1 MEDPGRLLQ
10 PFMNKKAEQ
19 IYIFNPEHDLCIA
32 NGDENFV
39 PPRSAVGFAKENIDL
54 YGHLMRPN
62 KQRRKI
68 IPWGWNHSL
77 RKRLLLEGV
86 DPATLPSEEELQFI
100 RTHSRRE
107 FALDVH
113 SQLSGGGSLIIGPDY
128 RIVATCVSE
137 IEAFISANGSAV
149 LKSPLSGSG
158 KGIRFVRERLSES
171 DEGWCRR
178 TLDKQGSVI
187 VEKRFDIIKE
197 CAMLFEC
204 HHEGL
209 DFIGYSLFESRN
221 GAYIRNILASNEDIE
236 DVIAGHISR
245 NTLTAVR
252 ENLIS
257 ILADTLV
264 AEGFDLVS
272 GGTDNHLMLVDLR
285 NFDVTGKEM
294 EHRLD
299 EVHITVNKNT
309 VPNETQS
316 PFVTS
321 GLRIGTPAVTS
332 RGFKEEEM
340 LLIAGWIK
348 KVATDFEGSKDQIT
362 KEVTELCAKFP
373 IY

>member
-1 MEDPGRLLQ
+1 MSD
-10 PFMNKKAEQ
+10 Q

-54 YGHLMRPN
+54 SEYLERPN
-62 KQRRKI
+62 KQRRQI
-68 IPWGWNHSL
+68 IPWGWNHAL
-77 RKRLLLEGV
+77 KKRLINEGI

-113 SQLSGGGSLIIGPDY
+113 SRLNSRASQVIGPDY
-128 RIVATCVSE
+128 RITATSVCE

-187 VEKRFDIIKE
+187 VEQRFEIIKE

-204 HHEGL
+204 DHEGI

-221 GAYIRNILASNEDIE
+221 GAYSKNILASNEEIE
-236 DVIAGHISR
+236 DIITDYIPR
-245 NTLTAVR
+245 ETLTIIR
-252 ENLIS
+252 EDLTA
-257 ILADTLV
+257 ILAESLV
-264 AEGFDLVS
+264 GYYEGFLGVDQIICQADSPIFMPVS
-272 GGTDNHLMLVDLR
+272 EINLR
-285 NFDVTGKEM
+285 MTMG
-294 EHRLD
+294 
-299 EVHITVNKNT
+299 
-309 VPNETQS
+309 
-316 PFVTS
+316 
-321 GLRIGTPAVTS
+321 
-332 RGFKEEEM
+332 
-340 LLIAGWIK
+340 LIARN
-348 KVATDFEGSKDQIT
+348 QHT
-362 KEVTELCAKFP
+362 KNFISTR
-373 IY
+373 